1 MTQKLMDF
9 KEFRIKFNREK
20 WETNLILREVI
31 AKAENDLANVSFMIS
46 SIREIQI
53 NIEIMI
59 KE

>member
-1 MTQKLMDF
+1 MDF